1 MPTPDKILMRK
12 IKKRERKKLKLI
24 SQKTNGTQE
33 DHTVTTEVEA
43 VDAVSNEA
51 KKRPIEAIETNNVS
65 VPKKKKKKQKATT
78 NTEPEVKEEPAE
90 SEKNEENNKVD
101 NDDKNIDNSQ
111 CLGVVKPESPL
122 PPGAEIIVDQ
132 LREVAQEVFAD
143 GDEDQ
148 NLVEDLTPFGIE
160 DANTSFEASPPVV
173 IEEFENI
180 VASTPKSPLT
190 IPTPMPSPTNSH
202 KTCNDLFCALHDHWT
217 DAVPSSPSTYSLPIA
232 SSLDP
237 SASDVIAV
245 CKTMFLNT
253 LAVSERIVQTAF
265 QKFDGVSDIYMD
277 RRGRH
282 ANRKIV
288 IDREMERS
296 GSRPSVE

>member
-1 MPTPDKILMRK
+1 MSRSQKIL
-12 IKKRERKKLKLI
+12 KLVIDKEEI
-24 SQKTNGTQE
+24 S
-33 DHTVTTEVEA
+33 DYFA
-43 VDAVSNEA
+43 VQDS
-51 KKRPIEAIETNNVS
+51 RISNNVNE
-65 VPKKKKKKQKATT
+65 
-78 NTEPEVKEEPAE
+78 NT
-90 SEKNEENNKVD
+90 D
-101 NDDKNIDNSQ
+101 NQ
-111 CLGVVKPESPL
+111 GLGVVKPESPL

-217 DAVPSSPSTYSLPIA
+217 DAVPSSPSTLSKNLMASLIYTWTEE
-232 SSLDP
+232 
-237 SASDVIAV
+237 DV
-245 CKTMFLNT
+245 ML
-253 LAVSERIVQTAF
+253 IV
-265 QKFDGVSDIYMD
+265 K
-277 RRGRH
+277 
-282 ANRKIV
+282 
-288 IDREMERS
+288 
-296 GSRPSVE
+296 